1 MRKCQVEEAAA
12 DRYLTL
18 KIKSETFDEK
28 TDVKTT
34 FKDVAG
40 SRGC

>member
-1 MRKCQVEEAAA
+1 MSGGAAAAA
-12 DRYLTL
+12 DRILTL
-18 KIKSETFDEK
+18 ENQSETFDEK

-40 SRGC
+40 V